1 MQKGH
6 LKIIKMRQTEIF
18 PILID
23 QEKINDYLWFQ
34 ETLDDFKNKKKIFLR
49 SRASFKNTLKVFINW
64 SNSSDYKYS
73 KSALL
78 EQIQNVENA
87 LKNNKETLIS
97 IDSSIAECEDMII
110 KYSIFLES
118 KNISMTQM

>member
-1 MQKGH
+1 
-6 LKIIKMRQTEIF
+6 MRQTEIF

-49 SRASFKNTLKVFINW
+49 SRASFKNTLQIFINW

-78 EQIQNVENA
+78 EQIQNVENT

-97 IDSSIAECEDMII
+97 IDSSIAECENMIM
-110 KYSIFLES
+110 KYSIFLVS
-118 KNISMTQM
+118 KNIINKFMA

>member
-1 MQKGH
+1 
-6 LKIIKMRQTEIF
+6 MRQTEIF

-34 ETLDDFKNKKKIFLR
+34 ETLNDFKNKKKIFLR

-73 KSALL
+73 QSALL
-78 EQIQNVENA
+78 EQIQNVENT

-97 IDSSIAECEDMII
+97 IDSSIAECEDMIM
-110 KYSIFLES
+110 KYGIFLAS

>member
-1 MQKGH
+1 M
-6 LKIIKMRQTEIF
+6 LNLTKISYKHSHKMRQTEIF

-34 ETLDDFKNKKKIFLR
+34 ETLDEFKNKKKIFLR
-49 SRASFKNTLKVFINW
+49 SRASFKNSLKVFINW

-73 KSALL
+73 KSELL
-78 EQIQNVENA
+78 EQIQKVENA

-97 IDSSIAECEDMII
+97 IDSSIAECEDMIMR
-110 KYSIFLES
+110 YSIFLGLKPS
-118 KNISMTQM
+118 

>member
-1 MQKGH
+1 
-6 LKIIKMRQTEIF
+6 MRQTEIF

-73 KSALL
+73 QSALL
-78 EQIQNVENA
+78 EQIQNVENT

-97 IDSSIAECEDMII
+97 IDNSIAECEDMIMKYTI
-110 KYSIFLES
+110 HIYSIRNLL
-118 KNISMTQM
+118 

>member
-1 MQKGH
+1 
-6 LKIIKMRQTEIF
+6 MRQTEIF

-49 SRASFKNTLKVFINW
+49 SRASFKDSLKVFINW
-64 SNSSDYKYS
+64 SNSSDYKHS
-73 KSALL
+73 KSELL
-78 EQIQNVENA
+78 EQIQNVENT

-97 IDSSIAECEDMII
+97 IDSSIAECEDMIMR
-110 KYSIFLES
+110 YSIFLALKPS
-118 KNISMTQM
+118 LQKVSSP

>member
-1 MQKGH
+1 
-6 LKIIKMRQTEIF
+6 MRQTEIF

-64 SNSSDYKYS
+64 H
-73 KSALL
+73 
-78 EQIQNVENA
+78 
-87 LKNNKETLIS
+87 
-97 IDSSIAECEDMII
+97 
-110 KYSIFLES
+110 
-118 KNISMTQM
+118 

>member
-1 MQKGH
+1 
-6 LKIIKMRQTEIF
+6 MRQTEIF

-49 SRASFKNTLKVFINW
+49 SRASFNNTLQIFINW
-64 SNSSDYKYS
+64 SNSNDYKHS
-73 KSALL
+73 KSELL
-78 EQIQNVENA
+78 EQIQKVENA

-97 IDSSIAECEDMII
+97 IDSSIAECEDMIMR
-110 KYSIFLES
+110 YSIFLGL
-118 KNISMTQM
+118 KPRIFI